1 MSLLAAILLLQGAT
15 TPEPAWQS
23 LGVHGGIDT
32 AFDPASVRAEG
43 GRVRVRIRGVT
54 QATGADGIR
63 TVSGT
68 IEIDCAAGTATTLD
82 AKGYDPEGR
91 LMLNAIVPAAERR
104 SEPIRPQSPNAAVR
118 AQVCR

>member
-1 MSLLAAILLLQGAT
+1 VSLLAVLLLLQGAT
-15 TPEPAWQS
+15 APEPAWQG
-23 LGVHGGIDT
+23 LGAHGGIDT

-54 QATGADGIR
+54 QAAGADGIR

-82 AKGYDPEGR
+82 AKGYDAQGR

-104 SEPIRPQSPNAAVR
+104 AEPIRPQSPNAAVR